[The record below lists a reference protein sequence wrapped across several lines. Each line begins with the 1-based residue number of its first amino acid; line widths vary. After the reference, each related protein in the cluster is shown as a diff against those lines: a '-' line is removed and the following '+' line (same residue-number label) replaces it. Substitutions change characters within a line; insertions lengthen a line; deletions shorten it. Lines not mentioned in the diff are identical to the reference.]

1 LWWAKEYGAAKDEII
16 RAKEAQIEQ
25 LKGEIQSL
33 HDLTPMKIR
42 EYFVSVTTQLEEYN
56 DRLKQEI
63 DKARVEI
70 EQKNQ
75 AIARYSQDTDLAI
88 DELNKLKAEKSR
100 LEDKAESFE
109 KQLSDLLPITKL
121 ANRQVLET
129 RAVELDASKIQYI
142 VAML

>member
-1 LWWAKEYGAAKDEII
+1 MDWIPWVYAISALASAIAAILAWAAKLWWAKEYGAAKDEII

-88 DELNKLKAEKSR
+88 DELNKLKA
-100 LEDKAESFE
+100 
-109 KQLSDLLPITKL
+109 
-121 ANRQVLET
+121 
-129 RAVELDASKIQYI
+129 
-142 VAML
+142 